1 MTIRAV
7 IVEDEPLARKAL
19 RGFVAG
25 VEWLETVGEAADGR
39 EAVRLIDALE
49 PDLVFL
55 DVRLPELSGLEVLE
69 RIRHEPAVVFTT
81 AYDRF
86 AVAAFELE
94 AIDYLVKPFGEE
106 RFRET
111 LERVRRRLA
120 ERDAAPGDPPGERA
134 RAALGAGPFR
144 RLFARRADGIV
155 PIPLDSVTHIEAAD
169 DYVTVHSRG
178 ETHLLRVTLAELAA
192 RLDPERFLRVHRSH
206 VVNLDAVESIREHDG
221 RRLVV
226 VLRDGHRVVASRAG
240 SQKLREL
247 AP

>member
-1 MTIRAV
+1 MKVRAL

-19 RGFVAG
+19 RDFVRG
-25 VEWLETVGEAADGR
+25 VEWLETLGEAADGR
-39 EAVRLIDALE
+39 EAVRMIDALE

-55 DVRLPELSGLEVLE
+55 DVKLPELTGLEVLE

-111 LERVRRRLA
+111 LERVRRRLS
-120 ERDAAPGDPPGERA
+120 DAADGGSGRERA
-134 RAALGAGPFR
+134 RAALGEGPLK
-144 RLFARRADGIV
+144 RLFARRSDGIV
-155 PIPLDSVTHIEAAD
+155 PIPLETVTHIEAAD

-178 ETHLLRVTLAELAA
+178 ETHLLHVTLGELAG
-192 RLDPERFLRVHRSH
+192 RLDPERFLRIHRSH
-206 VVNLDAVESIREHDG
+206 IVNLDEIAAIREHDN

-226 VLRDGHRVVASRAG
+226 VLRDGQQIVASRSG
-240 SQKLREL
+240 SRDLRGL
-247 AP
+247 AS

>member
-1 MTIRAV
+1 MKVRAL

-19 RGFVAG
+19 RQFVRG
-25 VEWLETVGEAADGR
+25 VEWLETVAEAADGR
-39 EAVRLIDALE
+39 EAVRLIDTLE

-55 DVRLPELSGLEVLE
+55 DVRMPELSGLEVLE

-81 AYDRF
+81 AYDRY

-94 AIDYLVKPFGEE
+94 AIDYLIKPFGEG

-120 ERDAAPGDPPGERA
+120 SSGEDPARVRA
-134 RAALGAGPFR
+134 RAALGGGPLK
-144 RLFARRADGIV
+144 RLFARRANGIV
-155 PIPLDSVTHIEAAD
+155 PIPLDEVSHIEAAD

-178 ETHLLRVTLAELAA
+178 ETYLLHVTLAELAD
-192 RLDPERFLRVHRSH
+192 RLDPERFFRIHRSH
-206 VVNLDAVESIREHDG
+206 IVNLDEIASIREHGD

-226 VLRDGHRVVASRAG
+226 VLRDGQRIVGSRSGSRA
-240 SQKLREL
+240 LRGMSS
-247 AP
+247 